1 MKRIIIP
8 TDFSENAQKA
18 IDYALFLFGKEACTF
33 YVLHAY
39 HSVPSSEKTKKDI
52 ESDLKQLVQRLQAQ
66 NTENGHRFEAIM
78 ESDSVLGLTGRTVKE
93 TGADYIFI
101 GTKGLSPL
109 REIFVGSNTL
119 DLIKYLDQCPI
130 VMVPG
135 AHEFTDMKKLV
146 FATDFKHAFSP
157 DELQPLIH
165 IAQMREATLNI
176 VHIKTEES
184 LSEEQKANKELLRS
198 SLNNTKHLFFEIKQR
213 DSVANT
219 LIEIEK
225 TNKSMGMMALL
236 MTEHG
241 FFQKL
246 VRQNIIKSVAFK
258 TEKPL
263 IVLPQAK

>member
-1 MKRIIIP
+1 MKKIIIP

-18 IDYALFLFGKEACTF
+18 IDYALHLFKNEVCRF
-33 YVLHAY
+33 YILHAY
-39 HSVPSSEKTKKDI
+39 HSVPSSEKTKGDMQ
-52 ESDLKQLVQRLQAQ
+52 EDLNQLVKRLQAQ
-66 NTENGHRFEAIM
+66 NTASEHRFEGIM
-78 ESDSVLGLTGRTVKE
+78 ESDTVLGLTSRTVKD
-93 TGADYIFI
+93 TGADYIFM
-101 GTKGLSPL
+101 GTKGLSAL

-119 DLIKYLDQCPI
+119 DLIKYIDNCSI
-130 VMVPG
+130 VMVPV
-135 AHEFTDMKKLV
+135 AYEYTDLKKLV

-157 DELQPLIH
+157 IELLPLID
-165 IAQMREATLNI
+165 IAKLWNATLNV

-184 LSEEQKANKELLRS
+184 LSEEQETNKAILRNVLKGS
-198 SLNNTKHLFFEIKQR
+198 KHLFFEIKQR

-236 MTEHG
+236 MTDHG

-246 VRQNIIKSVAFK
+246 VRPNIIKSVAFK

-263 IVLPQAK
+263 IVLPQVK